1 MTIVKSVA
9 ATMQEAFSSQ
19 PSTAAVQPRDPLPAS
34 TRAKFIALQG
44 QADDARAAASSAQA
58 RISDLEKMIGSGA
71 TSQAEAAG
79 IEQELGR
86 LRAVRSVQ
94 NGRHADLAALV
105 ANIRHWLELLNGRAL
120 EVAEPVAVKPQK
132 DETFLQAIG
141 RIRGQID
148 GFKREFRAV
157 AVAPLPKSALKVE
170 ATEFVRRTRCRR

>member
-1 MTIVKSVA
+1 MTIVKNVA
-9 ATMQEAFSSQ
+9 AAMQEAVFNSSEPKQ
-19 PSTAAVQPRDPLPAS
+19 AAPEPREPLPAS
-34 TRAKFIALQG
+34 ARTKLIALQG

-105 ANIRHWLELLNGRAL
+105 ANIRHFLKTLSGRAL
-120 EVAEPVAVKPQK
+120 EVVEAVEVKLQK
-132 DETFLQAIG
+132 GETFLQGIG

-148 GFKREFRAV
+148 GFKKEYRAV
-157 AVAPLPKSALKVE
+157 AVAPLPKSQH
-170 ATEFVRRTRCRR
+170 